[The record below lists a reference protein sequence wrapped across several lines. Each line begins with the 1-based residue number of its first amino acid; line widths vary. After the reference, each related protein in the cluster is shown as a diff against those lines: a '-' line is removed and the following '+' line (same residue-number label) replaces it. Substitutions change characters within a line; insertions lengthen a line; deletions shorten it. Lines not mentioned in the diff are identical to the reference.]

1 MEYKSM
7 ITEFKKM
14 IDASKNIVF
23 FGGAGVSTE
32 SGIRDYRSK
41 DGIYSTVKEYGIS
54 PETILSHDFFLDNP
68 EIFYDFYRKY
78 FLNCDAV
85 PNAAHTAIAKLESAG
100 KIKAVITQ
108 NVDGLHQ
115 KAGSK
120 NVLEIHGITD
130 EYYCVKCKKRF
141 STDYMQLC
149 DGVVPYC
156 DECGELV
163 RPDVTLY
170 GERLNADVE
179 AKALGALSE
188 ADMLI
193 VGGTS
198 LVVYPA
204 ALYLQYFTGKYIVII
219 NHQDTD
225 MDSKADLVFHNNIGK
240 VFADV
245 LHEVQE
251 GM

>member
-1 MEYKSM
+1 MEYEYK
-7 ITEFKKM
+7 IKQFRKM
-14 IDASKNIVF
+14 INVSKDIVF

-54 PETILSHDFFLDNP
+54 PETILSHDFFLDKP

-85 PNAAHTAIAKLESAG
+85 PNAAHTAIAKLENAG

-120 NVLEIHGITD
+120 NVLEIHGRTD

-141 STDYMQLC
+141 SADCVQLC
-149 DGVVPYC
+149 DGAVPYC
-156 DECGELV
+156 DKCGEIV

-170 GERLNADVE
+170 GESLNADIE

-198 LVVYPA
+198 LVVYPS
-204 ALYLQYFTGKYIVII
+204 ALYLKYFMGKYIVII
-219 NHQDTD
+219 NHQDTS
-225 MDSKADLVFHNNIGK
+225 MDSKADLVFRENIGK
-240 VFADV
+240 VFTEV
-245 LHEVQE
+245 LDET
-251 GM
+251 

>member
-1 MEYKSM
+1 MEYEYK
-7 ITEFKKM
+7 IKQFRKM
-14 IDASKNIVF
+14 INVSKDIVF

-32 SGIRDYRSK
+32 SGIKDYRSE

-54 PETILSHDFFLDNP
+54 PETILSHDFFLDKP

-85 PNAAHTAIAKLESAG
+85 PNAAHTAIVKLENAG

-120 NVLEIHGITD
+120 NVLEIHGRTD

-141 STDYMQLC
+141 SADGVQLC
-149 DGVVPYC
+149 DGAVQYC
-156 DECGELV
+156 DKCGEIV

-170 GERLNADVE
+170 GERLNADIE
-179 AKALGALSE
+179 AKVLGALSE

-204 ALYLQYFTGKYIVII
+204 ALYLKYFMGKYIVII
-219 NHQDTD
+219 NHQGTVL
-225 MDSKADLVFHNNIGK
+225 DSKADLVFRENIGK
-240 VFADV
+240 VFTDV
-245 LHEVQE
+245 LDET
-251 GM
+251 

>member
-1 MEYKSM
+1 MEYEYK
-7 ITEFKKM
+7 IEQFKKM
-14 IDASKNIVF
+14 IASSKNIVF

-32 SGIRDYRSK
+32 SGIKDYRSE

-54 PETILSHDFFLDNP
+54 PEIILSHDFLLDKP

-78 FLNCDAV
+78 FLNGDAV
-85 PNAAHTAIAKLESAG
+85 PNAAHIAIAKFENVG
-100 KIKAVITQ
+100 KIKAIITQ

-120 NVLEIHGITD
+120 NVLEIHGSTD
-130 EYYCVKCKKRF
+130 KYYCVKCKKRF
-141 STDYMQLC
+141 SANYVQLC
-149 DGVVPYC
+149 DDVVPYC
-156 DECGELV
+156 DKCGELV

-170 GERLNADVE
+170 GERLNADIE

-204 ALYLQYFTGKYIVII
+204 ALYLKYFMGKYIVII
-219 NHQDTD
+219 NHQGTVL
-225 MDSKADLVFHNNIGK
+225 DSKADLVFRENIGK
-240 VFADV
+240 VFTDV
-245 LHEVQE
+245 LDET
-251 GM
+251 

>member
-1 MEYKSM
+1 MEYEYK
-7 ITEFKKM
+7 IKQFKKM
-14 IDASKNIVF
+14 IALSKNIVF

-204 ALYLQYFTGKYIVII
+204 AGLIDYFKGSHLILINKSKTERDSQADLII
-219 NHQDTD
+219 ND
-225 MDSKADLVFHNNIGK
+225 KIGEVFK
-240 VFADV
+240 Q
-245 LHEVQE
+245 L
-251 GM
+251 

>member
-1 MEYKSM
+1 MEYEYK
-7 ITEFKKM
+7 IKQFRKM
-14 IDASKNIVF
+14 INVSKDIVF

-54 PETILSHDFFLDNP
+54 PETILSHDFFLDKP
-68 EIFYDFYRKY
+68 EIFYDFYRNF

-85 PNAAHTAIAKLESAG
+85 PNAAHTAIAKLENAG

-120 NVLEIHGITD
+120 NVLEIHGRTD

-141 STDYMQLC
+141 SADCVQLC
-149 DGVVPYC
+149 DGAVPYC
-156 DECGELV
+156 DKCGEIV

-170 GERLNADVE
+170 GESLNADIE

-198 LVVYPA
+198 LVVYPS
-204 ALYLQYFTGKYIVII
+204 ALYLKYFMGKYIVII
-219 NHQDTD
+219 NHQDTS
-225 MDSKADLVFHNNIGK
+225 MDSKADLVFRENIGK
-240 VFADV
+240 VFTEV
-245 LHEVQE
+245 LDET
-251 GM
+251 